1 MKDILKRWYE
11 DDLSPRE
18 EIVVGDLEYNA
29 LYARLEQKHHQF
41 FALLSPEQ
49 QEQLNQITEDM
60 YSLSDKK
67 TTSTLPTAFVWAR
80 PFSAKSFPDR
90 LS

>member
-29 LYARLEQKHHQF
+29 LYARLEQKYHQF

-60 YSLSDKK
+60 YSLSDKENYVHFAYGFRLGA
-67 TTSTLPTAFVWAR
+67 SLLCEV
-80 PFSAKSFPDR
+80 FS
-90 LS
+90 